1 MKKIILYTVII
12 ILLSGCNVVGGDL
25 FYNPLNQIEETLDQS
40 DWDQAEK
47 YASVFEDIY
56 RKNKWKLQLIGDE
69 GEYEGLNESIQR
81 MIASIKEKDMK
92 NVRVELATA
101 RSLISD
107 IYSL

>member
-1 MKKIILYTVII
+1 MNKIILFTVII
-12 ILLSGCNVVGGDL
+12 LLLSGCNVVGGDL

-40 DWDQAEK
+40 DWEQAEK
-47 YASVFEDIY
+47 YANAFEDIY
-56 RKNKWKLQLIGDE
+56 QKNKWKLQLIGDE

-81 MIASIKEKDMK
+81 MIAGVKQKDMT
-92 NVRVELATA
+92 NVRIELATA